1 VELLDRA
8 LIATVGL
15 AFAIVLYPVLPS
27 VYGEQTSIKT
37 YAIDERFFGEG
48 VLQVVVADPDADDGN
63 VIEDLTIDFDAK
75 PNAGSAGSISIT
87 VPETSDSS
95 GKFEFF
101 LAHEDAVAVG
111 PADLDAINSRG
122 VEGDG
127 TCALDCAPFVTFG
140 PTGDLAVDAE
150 LFEDVVFQISAGGD
164 GVEVKYEETEGTL
177 ELDRTSYGTN
187 SFVYVFVNDQDA
199 NLDPTNTD
207 QFAVDPDNQPNDDL
221 FSLSG
226 GTLDGAITFRETGD
240 NTARFEGRYQLGNS
254 ISAVS
259 ESPVLTLFEKANYA
273 SSLASAEN
281 DSNDSDEVSFT
292 VGDSDPLID
301 VGGQPVVTFDPVL
314 SSAKSSY
321 APGESVSVTVS
332 DADANTNANIAD
344 TIILE
349 LSSDGVAE
357 LSALET
363 GPNTGIFESSFTL
376 GSDGMI
382 TGTNVKV
389 ENGTMA
395 ITYTDKRPA
404 DYAQKI
410 ENGQN
415 PEKEFSLEIDV
426 ITGSDSI
433 VVSAPT
439 VGTSSGAAGPHPLG
453 TQLVLSTTAKNN
465 FNAQGYVVIIEARDE
480 NGITVFLGLQSGT
493 QASDGSSN
501 IETSWTPEAAGNYQ
515 IRTFAI
521 SSLENGRVLSAVS
534 ISDAIIT

>member
-15 AFAIVLYPVLPS
+15 AFAIVLYPVLTS

-37 YAIDERFFGEG
+37 YAIDGRFFGEG
-48 VLQVVVADPDADDGN
+48 VLQVVVTDPDADDGN
-63 VIEDLTIDFDAK
+63 VIEDLTIDLDAK
-75 PNAGSAGSISIT
+75 PNAGSAGSVSIT

-101 LAHEDAVAVG
+101 LAHEDAVVVG
-111 PADLDAINSRG
+111 PADIDAINSRG

-127 TCALDCAPFVTFG
+127 TCTLDCSAFVTFG
-140 PTGDLAVDAE
+140 PTGDLVVDAG
-150 LFEDVVFQISAGGD
+150 LYEDVVFQISAGSD
-164 GVEVKYEETEGTL
+164 EVEVKYEETEGTL

-207 QFAVDPDNQPNDDL
+207 QFVVDPDNPPNADL

-226 GTLDGAITFRETGD
+226 GMLDGAITFRETGD

-259 ESPVLTLFEKANYA
+259 ESVVLTLFEKANYA
-273 SSLASAEN
+273 ASLASAEN
-281 DSNDSDEVSFT
+281 DSNESDEVSFT

-301 VGGQPVVTFDPVL
+301 VGGQPVVTFDPML
-314 SSAKSSY
+314 SSVKSSY

-395 ITYTDKRPA
+395 ITYADMRPA

-493 QASDGSSN
+493 EASDGSSN
-501 IETSWTPEAAGNYQ
+501 IETSWTPEAAGKYQ

-521 SSLENGRVLSAVS
+521 SSLENGRVLSGVS